1 MLGKARYFEQRF
13 VPALEAFNYIL
24 YKYPTS
30 DKINQAR
37 VWREKTNMRLDNDA
51 LAIRNLNTLLFQVE
65 PEGQDLADISATL
78 AQAYINLNVKDT
90 ALVFIKRLPRPQ
102 N

>member
-1 MLGKARYFEQRF
+1 M
-13 VPALEAFNYIL
+13 
-24 YKYPTS
+24 TS
-30 DKINQAR
+30 DKINQAK

-102 N
+102 KLKENKHAICLLLGNYITSLVIR